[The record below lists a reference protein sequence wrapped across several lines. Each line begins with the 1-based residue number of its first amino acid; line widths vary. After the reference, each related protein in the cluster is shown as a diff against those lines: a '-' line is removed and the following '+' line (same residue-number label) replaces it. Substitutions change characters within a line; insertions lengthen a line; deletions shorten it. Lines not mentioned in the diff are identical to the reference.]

1 MIKSSKRKVKALEK
15 ENLIINYERGLMR
28 AKILGDID
36 HHSAKGVREKIDKA
50 MLELSPRLVLLDLSA
65 VEFMDSSGLGL
76 ILGRYNTA
84 TEICAEF
91 KIYSPSSSVKRILEL
106 AGIERIIKIE
116 GDIRV

>member
-1 MIKSSKRKVKALEK
+1 MKVLLDN
-15 ENLIINYERGLMR
+15 ENPVLNYENGILN

-36 HHSAKGVREKIDKA
+36 HHCAKFVREKIDSSMFKYK
-50 MLELSPRLVLLDLSA
+50 PHLVLLDLSA

-84 TEICAEF
+84 SELNAEF
-91 KIYSPSSSVKRILEL
+91 RIFSPSASVKRILEL